1 MPANCIALRTASVVD
16 LPALQLL
23 VERAIA
29 ELLAPFLSSA
39 QLQAS
44 LEIMGLDTQLIADDT
59 YFIAEMD
66 GALAGCGGWSRRATH
81 FGGDHSP
88 DRNARTLNSAE
99 EPARIRAMYTHPAFV
114 RRGIGRAVLKH
125 CEGEARAAGFRSVE
139 LVATLA
145 GVPLYATCG
154 YRTLNRFNKITPGG
168 IPVPLV
174 EMQKQ
179 L

>member
-1 MPANCIALRTASVVD
+1 MPANCIALRTASGAD
-16 LPALQLL
+16 LAALQPL

-44 LEIMGLDTQLIADDT
+44 FEIMGLDTQLIADGT
-59 YFIAEMD
+59 YFIAELD

-88 DRNARTLNSAE
+88 GRDVRGLNPAE
-99 EPARIRAMYTHPAFV
+99 EPARIRAMYTHPEFA
-114 RRGIGRAVLKH
+114 RRGIGRAVLRH
-125 CEGEARAAGFRSVE
+125 CEEAAREQGFRGIE

-145 GVPLYATCG
+145 GVPLYAVCG
-154 YRTLNRFNKITPGG
+154 YEERKRFDEVTPGG
-168 IPVPLV
+168 IAVPLV
-174 EMQKQ
+174 QMHKH